1 MWVYDLD
8 LWLWRS
14 PRLSARVP
22 SANFGDYSFSIYGLL
37 EQHSSDWSRDLA
49 TLTFDLRG
57 HGACGWC
64 RSSSSIQ
71 VLSSYA
77 LPFGR
82 YGAWCV
88 SALMGLVT
96 LTFDLLTLKL
106 VCESHLRWG
115 TFFFQICDRA
125 AVLETGPLPPQDKVW
140 NSLPPNLIRPVQA
153 VTEDIFIRTVRPR
166 RSVSCF

>member
-64 RSSSSIQ
+64 GSSSSIQ

-106 VCESHLRWG
+106 VCESYLRWG
-115 TFFFQICDRA
+115 TFFSKFAIAQQFWRQDLCRRRTKSGTVCRPISYGQFRQLLKTFLFGQWGHG
-125 AVLETGPLPPQDKVW
+125 AV
-140 NSLPPNLIRPVQA
+140 
-153 VTEDIFIRTVRPR
+153 
-166 RSVSCF
+166 